1 MSLEKLKAGLRGW
14 MPSEHFAPVL
24 LAVGGAVLLAGLW
37 FLWQAVSSG
46 DTGALDQAVERSE
59 KNVTGA
65 IAATNQAMDAQA
77 VMEAARAALADPDG
91 ATGELRRALRAAGVP
106 NVLDAQVSPPKTEDI
121 ETTGYPGPDFAVIE
135 ALLSASRQGRSP
147 VQIHHPGSANE
158 NLAFAHAIE
167 DADREG
173 KTTGYLFVRLP
184 VSAVARRLAPAGHG
198 GWLGLR
204 QDSALIASEG
214 HLPGGPEPDNFVS
227 IDCSSLTL
235 EWAWTGAWFGPG
247 PFTAGLLSVFGAL
260 LLAAGLLSRR
270 MAAAAA
276 RPAASR
282 PGKGGKQAATASGQ
296 AVPASS
302 QAAPASSQAAPA
314 SSKSSKR
321 PSSDRLPKPEK
332 RAEPEPSDDEVPFDV
347 PDLDEIYRRIDARER
362 GAETSESERPGADP
376 DVQKAPA
383 HETPSLPDGLPET
396 AGLELT
402 LENESDWAAA
412 DKKSSDAPAA
422 PPDAGF
428 DFDMDLTLVPQ
439 PGHEDGLAQA
449 ADAELVS
456 EKDAEAGQQQASAES
471 GDFPSGIF
479 RPTQILGVVDED
491 LDADVAVDI
500 GRAVGSMAAQRGL
513 MKIAVG
519 RDGRFSGPVLLS
531 ALIRGIRGTGVAV
544 VEIGAVPTPLLWF
557 AATELANGCGV
568 MVTASHHPS
577 RFNGF
582 RIMLGGQPFDDGE
595 MAELAALYS
604 SRRFAEGEGDYS
616 QHDVFDA
623 YAERYV
629 NDVQLERSLKVVV
642 DCGNGV
648 GGTVVPRLLTS
659 AGAEVIPLYC
669 DVDGAFPNHQ
679 PDPTEPDELQD
690 LRLCVRNFQAD
701 LGIAFDGDADR
712 LVLMTPAG
720 EVVWPDRMLMLLA
733 ERIVPARL
741 DEAVVFDARCSGK
754 LREVVESAGGRGV
767 MAGVGR
773 AAVARRLLEEQA
785 VLGGDMDGHLFV
797 NDRWYAF
804 DDAIYAAA
812 RLLAIVA
819 AGDDDLDDLMSK
831 QSAFRSSPAVF
842 IDVERAHAQ
851 ALVERLHSEGGFGDA
866 LITGED
872 SLRADWA
879 NRWGL
884 AYVDDSSGRLV
895 LCFGADEPTALGQVR
910 NDFRD
915 RLLALDAQLPLPY

>member
-1 MSLEKLKAGLRGW
+1 MTVPTAAWATLERIDMSLEKLKSGLRGW

-46 DTGALDQAVERSE
+46 DTGTLDQAVERSE
-59 KNVTGA
+59 KNVAGA
-65 IAATNQAMDAQA
+65 IAATNQAMDTQA
-77 VMEAARAALADPDG
+77 VVEAARAALADPDG
-91 ATGELRRALRAAGVP
+91 ATGELRRVLRAAGVP
-106 NVLDAQVSPPKTEDI
+106 NVLDAQVYPPNIEDI
-121 ETTGYPGPDFAVIE
+121 EAIGYPGPDFAVIE

-147 VQIHHPGSANE
+147 AQIHHPGSANE
-158 NLAFAHAIE
+158 NLAFAHALE

-173 KTTGYLFVRLP
+173 KTVGYLFVRLP
-184 VSAVARRLAPAGHG
+184 VSTVARRLAPAGHG

-214 HLPGGPEPDNFVS
+214 HLPGGREPDNFVPIDGSS
-227 IDCSSLTL
+227 ITL
-235 EWAWTGAWFGPG
+235 EWAWTGAWFGPS
-247 PFTAGLLSVFGAL
+247 PFTSGLLAVFGAL

-270 MAAAAA
+270 IAAS
-276 RPAASR
+276 AASR
-282 PGKGGKQAATASGQ
+282 PDKSTR
-296 AVPASS
+296 
-302 QAAPASSQAAPA
+302 QAAPAPATPAPGKG
-314 SSKSSKR
+314 SKQ

-332 RAEPEPSDDEVPFDV
+332 RAEPKPSDDEVPFDV
-347 PDLDEIYRRIDARER
+347 PDLDEIYRRIDAREG
-362 GAETSESERPGADP
+362 GAETSASERPGADRG
-376 DVQKAPA
+376 VQKAAA
-383 HETPSLPDGLPET
+383 HETASLPDGLPES

-402 LENESDWAAA
+402 LENESDRAAA
-412 DKKSSDAPAA
+412 DKKSSGAPAA

-428 DFDMDLTLVPQ
+428 DFDMDLTLAPQ
-439 PGHEDGLAQA
+439 PDLEDEPAPA
-449 ADAELVS
+449 ADAEF
-456 EKDAEAGQQQASAES
+456 AEDGSPDDGEQQKPLP
-471 GDFPSGIF
+471 GDEPFPSGIF

-500 GRAVGSMAAQRGL
+500 GRAVGSMAARRGL

-531 ALIRGIRGTGVAV
+531 ALIRGIRSTGVAV

-582 RIMLGGQPFDDGE
+582 RIMLGGQPFDEGE
-595 MAELAALYS
+595 MTELAALCS

-659 AGAEVIPLYC
+659 VGAEVIPLYC

-720 EVVWPDRMLMLLA
+720 EIVWPDRMLMLLA
-733 ERIVPARL
+733 ERIVPARP

-754 LREVVESAGGRGV
+754 LRQVVESAGGRGV

-773 AAVARRLLEEQA
+773 TAVARRLLEEQA
-785 VLGGDMDGHLFV
+785 LLGGDMDGHLFV

-819 AGDDDLDDLMSK
+819 AGDDDLDDLVSR
-831 QSAFRSSPAVF
+831 QPAFRSSPAVF
-842 IDVERAHAQ
+842 VDVERTHAQ
-851 ALVERLHSEGGFGDA
+851 ALVERLRSEGDFGDA
-866 LITGED
+866 LITGDD
-872 SLRADWA
+872 SLRAEWA

>member
-1 MSLEKLKAGLRGW
+1 MTVPTVAWATLERIDMSLEKLKAGLRGW

-24 LAVGGAVLLAGLW
+24 LAVGGAVLLVGLW

-46 DTGALDQAVERSE
+46 DTGALDQAVARSE
-59 KNVTGA
+59 KNVVGA
-65 IAATNQAMDAQA
+65 IAATNQAMEAQP
-77 VMEAARAALADPDG
+77 VMKAARAALTDPDG
-91 ATGELRRALRAAGVP
+91 STGELRRVLRAAGVP
-106 NVLDAQVSPPKTEDI
+106 NVLDAQVYPPNIEDI
-121 ETTGYPGPDFAVIE
+121 ETIGYPGPDFAVIE

-147 VQIHHPGSANE
+147 AQIHHPGSANE

-173 KTTGYLFVRLP
+173 KTAGYLFVRLP

-214 HLPGGPEPDNFVS
+214 HLPGGREPDNFVPIDGSS
-227 IDCSSLTL
+227 ITL

-247 PFTAGLLSVFGAL
+247 PFTSGLLTVFGAL

-270 MAAAAA
+270 MAASAA

-282 PGKGGKQAATASGQ
+282 PDKGGKQAAPASG
-296 AVPASS
+296 
-302 QAAPASSQAAPA
+302 
-314 SSKSSKR
+314 KSSKR
-321 PSSDRLPKPEK
+321 PSSDRLPRPVQ
-332 RAEPEPSDDEVPFDV
+332 RAESAPPDDEVPFDV
-347 PDLDEIYRRIDARER
+347 PDLDEIYRWIDDRE
-362 GAETSESERPGADP
+362 GGIA
-376 DVQKAPA
+376 APA
-383 HETPSLPDGLPET
+383 GEQSEAEPGTRQAADAQTQPTDSPAV
-396 AGLELT
+396 AGLELS
-402 LENESDWAAA
+402 LENEGSQ
-412 DKKSSDAPAA
+412 PAEDEPPRDSRPL

-449 ADAELVS
+449 ADAEFVS
-456 EKDAEAGQQQASAES
+456 EKGADAGQQQASAETS
-471 GDFPSGIF
+471 VFPSGIF

-531 ALIRGIRGTGVAV
+531 ALIRGIRSTGVAV
-544 VEIGAVPTPLLWF
+544 IEIGAVPTPLLWF

-582 RIMLGGQPFDDGE
+582 RVMLGGRPFDDGE
-595 MAELAALYS
+595 MAELAGLYS
-604 SRRFAEGEGDYS
+604 SRRFVEGEGEYS

-733 ERIVPARL
+733 KRIVPARP

-785 VLGGDMDGHLFV
+785 SLGGDMDGHLFV

-819 AGDDDLDDLMSK
+819 AGDDDLDELVSK
-831 QSAFRSSPAVF
+831 QPAYRSSPAVF
-842 IDVERAHAQ
+842 IDVERRRAQ
-851 ALVERLHSEGGFGDA
+851 ALVERLRSEGGFGDA
-866 LITGED
+866 LITGEG